1 MSTKCQRCN
10 NVFSRLSAHWG
21 GLEQYLVLKAVM
33 YYYEPLLYK
42 KVRLLMENS
51 ADVGVRFYE
60 YLFKCMDEDRG

>member
-1 MSTKCQRCN
+1 MLMQCVSNSISVVSVTI
-10 NVFSRLSAHWG
+10 

-60 YLFKCMDEDRG
+60 YLFKCMDEDRSGI